1 MTTALATET
10 APRAAQ
16 AEGQSWLRRVLFWTH
31 LSAGSVAGLFI
42 GLLSLTG
49 AALVL
54 ERPVLSLL
62 TPATADASAPWVP
75 VDALLSS
82 ARADRT
88 GVAPTAITLDRERG
102 TAWIA
107 LGRAGGVSL
116 DGHTGALQE
125 TAAPAVRA
133 AFQKV
138 EELHRW
144 LLLSG
149 DGREI
154 GQRIVG
160 ASTLLFLFLGL
171 TGPFLWMP
179 RRWTG
184 WTVRR
189 VAWFR
194 RGLRGRARDWN
205 WHHVLGLW
213 CLPVLLVLSAS
224 GVVMSYRWANDALFR
239 MAGSAPPPP
248 GRPPGPALQQPVG
261 GAAPLPLQRL
271 ADAAMER
278 VPTWR
283 ELTVRLDPQARR
295 PGAVQLMVR
304 ETNASPRF
312 ATVQLWAD
320 PYTGQILREER
331 WTDLS
336 TGRKARLWMRFLHTG
351 EALGAGGQ
359 LMAGIASLGAAMLVW
374 TGLALALRRLARGVR
389 ARGTQASRIQ
399 PAST

>member
-1 MTTALATET
+1 
-10 APRAAQ
+10 
-16 AEGQSWLRRVLFWTH
+16 
-31 LSAGSVAGLFI
+31 
-42 GLLSLTG
+42 
-49 AALVL
+49 
-54 ERPVLSLL
+54 
-62 TPATADASAPWVP
+62 
-75 VDALLSS
+75 
-82 ARADRT
+82 
-88 GVAPTAITLDRERG
+88 
-102 TAWIA
+102 
-107 LGRAGGVSL
+107 
-116 DGHTGALQE
+116 
-125 TAAPAVRA
+125 
-133 AFQKV
+133 
-138 EELHRW
+138 
-144 LLLSG
+144 
-149 DGREI
+149 
-154 GQRIVG
+154 
-160 ASTLLFLFLGL
+160 
-171 TGPFLWMP
+171 
-179 RRWTG
+179 
-184 WTVRR
+184 
-189 VAWFR
+189 
-194 RGLRGRARDWN
+194 
-205 WHHVLGLW
+205 
-213 CLPVLLVLSAS
+213 VLSAS

>member
-1 MTTALATET
+1 L
-10 APRAAQ
+10 
-16 AEGQSWLRRVLFWTH
+16 LRRVLFWTH

-62 TPATADASAPWVP
+62 TPATAEASASWVP
-75 VDALLSS
+75 VDALLS
-82 ARADRT
+82 RART

-116 DGHTGALQE
+116 DGHTGELQE

-154 GQRIVG
+154 GQRVVG

-194 RGLRGRARDWN
+194 RGLRGRARDWS

-248 GRPPGPALQQPVG
+248 GRPPGPTLQQPA
-261 GAAPLPLQRL
+261 GAASPLPLQRL
-271 ADAAMER
+271 ADVAMER
-278 VPTWR
+278 VPSWR

-295 PGAVQLMVR
+295 PGAIQLMVR

-336 TGRKARLWMRFLHTG
+336 AGRKARLWMRFLHTG
-351 EALGAGGQ
+351 EALGGGGQ

-374 TGLALALRRLARGVR
+374 TGLALALRRLARRLR
-389 ARGTQASRIQ
+389 ARGTQASRI
-399 PAST
+399 PPSST